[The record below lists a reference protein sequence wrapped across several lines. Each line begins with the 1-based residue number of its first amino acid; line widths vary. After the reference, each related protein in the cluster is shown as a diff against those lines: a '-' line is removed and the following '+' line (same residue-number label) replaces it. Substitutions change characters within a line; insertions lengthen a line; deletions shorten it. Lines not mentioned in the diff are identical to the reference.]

1 MVCCMFVF
9 FNRNVKK
16 NFIHEN
22 FRILLKQASHFFFF
36 NFFQL
41 GFSFVLKYT

>member
-1 MVCCMFVF
+1 MFVF

-36 NFFQL
+36 KFLPVGIQL
-41 GFSFVLKYT
+41 RFEVHLI

>member
-36 NFFQL
+36 L
-41 GFSFVLKYT
+41 ISSSWDSASF